1 MSMNIF
7 ERAARCALCFQTKN
21 GILKTED
28 LFGLPLETTGSK
40 LSLDVMAQDIHK
52 ELEGLGQ
59 VSFVSTKPN
68 PRRAELELKF
78 EIVKHIIASKQ
89 ADAAAAEARMKNSQ
103 MKDRLDEIIEKKK
116 GAALENLSLEDL
128 EKQRAALAN

>member
-7 ERAARCALCFQTKN
+7 ERAARCALVFQTKN
-21 GILKTED
+21 GLFKTED
-28 LFGLPLETTGSK
+28 LFGLPLEATGNK
-40 LSLDVMAQDIHK
+40 LSLDLVAQDIHK

-59 VSFVSTKPN
+59 VSFVSTKAN